1 MALHFLLLL
10 QLRPH
15 PPNAND
21 EPRHGG
27 RHPKRLWEMKD
38 VVIYDQGFRESEASH
53 VSYTTQQYLDRA
65 RECEWMASQAKH
77 GDAKAEFVECAREW
91 QELARQKREMEQEQR
106 QDSLPYS
113 N

>member
-38 VVIYDQGFRESEASH
+38 VVNMIKAFESRRLAT
-53 VSYTTQQYLDRA
+53 VSYTTQQCLDRA